1 MEVIVFKIAI
11 CVYLPC
17 DKHSDVGFLYTNRRF
32 GRVQPDMFVSCGGFN
47 VEQKT
52 RKFEWTL

>member
-1 MEVIVFKIAI
+1 MEVIVFTIAI

-32 GRVQPDMFVSCGGFN
+32 GRGQPDMFVSCGGFN
-47 VEQKT
+47 VEQKM
-52 RKFEWTL
+52 